1 MTTSPASAAA
11 AETITPTMYL
21 RLVLLGAAI
30 GIPAAVV
37 AGAFL
42 AFVDLAQ
49 DWLWEDLPA
58 FLGKPEPP
66 SLLVVAIPVAGA
78 IVVLAARRLLP
89 GDGGHRPLEGV
100 GGGVTPL
107 RNAPGVALA
116 AIGTLAFGAVL
127 GPEAPLVAIGSAVG
141 MAVTL
146 AVRLGPREEAV
157 MATAGS
163 FSAISALF
171 GGPIVGAMLMVEGG
185 IERGRALIPILLP
198 GFVASG
204 VGYVIF
210 VGIRS
215 WPGLE
220 APGLAIPS
228 LPPYVGT
235 DFVDLAI
242 AIVVGAVTA
251 IVLGVIRRAASG
263 IEVRGLQRL
272 GMPALLVAGG
282 IGVGLTALV
291 AGGLGADPRD
301 VLFSGQSAVPTLAAQ
316 TSADVVLI
324 LLFAKGL
331 AYAICLGC
339 GFRGGPVFPAIFVG
353 IAIAMLPSILFGMS
367 PTAAV
372 AIGAAAGVV
381 AMTGLLVTAVLFASL
396 LVGQA
401 GVDAVPAAVMAAS
414 SAWLISRALERR
426 QSPVETTTEVGR
438 ADTIATAN
446 ANRDASTGRV
456 EAGDGQES

>member
-1 MTTSPASAAA
+1 
-11 AETITPTMYL
+11 MYL

-30 GIPAAVV
+30 GIPAALV

-42 AFVDLAQ
+42 ALVDLAQ

-58 FLGKPEPP
+58 FLGEPELPP
-66 SLLVVAIPVAGA
+66 YLVVALPVLGA
-78 IVVLAARRLLP
+78 IVVAVARGLLP
-89 GDGGHRPLEGV
+89 GDGGHRPLGGV

-107 RNAPGVALA
+107 RYAPGVAVA

-127 GPEAPLVAIGSAVG
+127 GPEAPLIALGSAVG

-204 VGYVIF
+204 VGYVLF

-220 APGLAIPS
+220 APGLAVPS

-235 DFVDLAI
+235 DFVDLGI
-242 AIVVGAVTA
+242 SIVVGAVTA
-251 IVLGVIRRAASG
+251 IVLDVLRRLAAS
-263 IEVRGLQRL
+263 IEVRGVHRL
-272 GMPALLVAGG
+272 GTPALLVAGG
-282 IGVGLTALV
+282 FAVGLAAVV
-291 AGGLGADPRD
+291 AGGLGAEPQD
-301 VLFSGQSAVPTLAAQ
+301 VLFSGQAGVPGLVAQ
-316 TSADVVLI
+316 TSVEIVVI
-324 LLFAKGL
+324 LLLAKGL

-339 GFRGGPVFPAIFVG
+339 GFRGGPVFPAIFIG
-353 IAIAMLPSILFGMS
+353 IAIAMVPSILLGMS

-401 GVDAVPAAVMAAS
+401 GLDAVPAAVMAAS

-426 QSPVETTTEVGR
+426 QRPVETTTEVGR

-446 ANRDASTGRV
+446 ANRDVSTGRV